1 MPDTDDLNF
10 LIDEQNTPQHADV
23 HLDETTDFDI
33 QLPPP
38 PVAPVVVAASQVI
51 PSQTISVDLNKDK
64 FAAFMSVLQMMKYSC
79 QDLYIRN
86 GKISQINSKKSMF
99 FQIDLT
105 PILGDASLDIGGIAT
120 KFEILSMFRKQGVDV
135 FLDISPTGYTFRDA
149 QSKIHNKRSIQ
160 SFLEPTGLTEQQIS
174 DRLQL
179 DTNRRI
185 FSYVWQ
191 KRMLDRIMSYA
202 KSLATPVLRIEC
214 LGDTILCKTQ
224 SLDNAST
231 TQIDLL
237 TLEDEVDDATLNDLV
252 VPFPSMCFINFI
264 QGGIVEISSE
274 LYHRRDDSRPS
285 AALKL
290 SGSLPVA
297 GVDRPIEVTICSAGY
312 FSPLH
317 ADNDGNII

>member
-10 LIDEQNTPQHADV
+10 LIEEQHRPANEDV
-23 HLDETTDFDI
+23 YLDETSDFVIEPPQQDI
-33 QLPPP
+33 LAPTQNI
-38 PVAPVVVAASQVI
+38 PV
-51 PSQTISVDLNKDK
+51 QTQAVSVDLNKDK
-64 FAAFMSVLQMMKYSC
+64 FSAFMSVLQMMKYSC

-99 FQIDLT
+99 FEIDLT
-105 PILGDASLDIGGIAT
+105 PILGDANLVIGGIT
-120 KFEILSMFRKQGVDV
+120 SKFDILSMFKKQGVDV
-135 FLDISPTGYTFRDA
+135 FLDISSTGYTFRDA
-149 QSKIHNKRSIQ
+149 QSKIHNKRPIE
-160 SFLEPTGLTEQQIS
+160 SFLEQTSMTTQQIQ
-174 DRLQL
+174 DRIQI

-191 KRMLDRIMSYA
+191 KRMLDRIMGFA
-202 KSLATPVLRIEC
+202 KSLATPVIRVEC
-214 LGDTILCKTQ
+214 LGDTIVCKTQ

-237 TLEDEVDDATLNDLV
+237 TLEDEVDDSSLV
-252 VPFPSMCFINFI
+252 DVVTPFPSMCFINFI

-274 LYHRRDDSRPS
+274 LYHRVYAAGERPS
-285 AALKL
+285 SALRL

-297 GVDRPIEVTICSAGY
+297 GVDRPISVVISSSGW

-317 ADNDGNII
+317 GNADGNII